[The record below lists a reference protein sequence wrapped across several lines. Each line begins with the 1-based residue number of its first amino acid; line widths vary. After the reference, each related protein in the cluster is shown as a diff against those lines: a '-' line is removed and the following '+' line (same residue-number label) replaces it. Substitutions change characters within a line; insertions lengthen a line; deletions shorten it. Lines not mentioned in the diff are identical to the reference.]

1 MGGLT
6 SYQEL
11 YSEIRNTLLASR
23 NQAYKAVNFAMVK
36 AYWNIGRIIVE
47 VEQQG
52 NVRAEYGK
60 SLIKRLSVQ
69 LTEEFGS
76 GFDER
81 NLRNMRLFYTRF
93 PNWNALRSELTWTH
107 YRLLLKVD
115 E

>member
-47 VEQQG
+47 YEQQG
-52 NVRAEYGK
+52 KVRAEYGK
-60 SLIKRLSVQ
+60 FLLDELSERL
-69 LTEEFGS
+69 T
-76 GFDER
+76 
-81 NLRNMRLFYTRF
+81 
-93 PNWNALRSELTWTH
+93 
-107 YRLLLKVD
+107 
-115 E
+115 